1 MGCPTFPLETEPL
14 EEQHSKSS
22 GKTNE
27 TPHLHQKK
35 TNLMDALFAGMS
47 RNDKKNQSAHL
58 ESWVKQQ
65 PTYRRDQISKC
76 PLASTGARGM
86 QASPM
91 HTHAM

>member
-47 RNDKKNQSAHL
+47 RNDKK
-58 ESWVKQQ
+58 K
-65 PTYRRDQISKC
+65 PISTSGK
-76 PLASTGARGM
+76 LG
-86 QASPM
+86 
-91 HTHAM
+91 